1 MHAQM
6 WSNQWL
12 LVDVMSCSAVAMA
25 TRSMAALGLALLLVA
40 CASAPHAKP
49 EIALPEMVALPDPIA
64 SNAATTALSLV
75 GTPYRYGGAT
85 PAGFDCSGLVYY
97 AYLQAGLQVPRSS
110 ELQYLAASPVPLQL
124 AQRGDLLFFKIA
136 GRVSHVAIYLD
147 VDHFVHAPSSGKSVE
162 LGSMDSDYY
171 RRHFVGSGRVARD

>member
-1 MHAQM
+1 MGCN
-6 WSNQWL
+6 SF
-12 LVDVMSCSAVAMA
+12 VMA
-25 TRSMAALGLALLLVA
+25 TRAMAALGFALLVVA

-49 EIALPEMVALPDPIA
+49 DIALPERVAVPDLIA
-64 SNAATTALSLV
+64 SQAAISALSMV

-97 AYLQAGLQVPRSS
+97 AYLQAGLQVPRNT
-110 ELQYLAASPVPLQL
+110 ELQYQAVLPVPLQL

-136 GRVSHVAIYLD
+136 GKVSHVAIY
-147 VDHFVHAPSSGKSVE
+147 VDAEHFVHAPSSGKSVE
-162 LGSMDSDYY
+162 VGSMDSDYY